1 MRPIVVVGVVF
12 AIGLAIA
19 ALAYQQRQAK
29 FAKERQLCEE
39 QLHLLAKRLETARWH
54 ALPQR
59 YVTCLAELEQI
70 NGQRVPEYEN
80 YRYRV
85 EGDGQNYEVACK
97 TGHGDF
103 WPVYS
108 NRRGLHQGTP
118 TR

>member
-1 MRPIVVVGVVF
+1 MVVGVVLPSGWPSQPSPISN
-12 AIGLAIA
+12 ARPNSPKNGNSAKSNCTCWPSDLKQPAGTLSP
-19 ALAYQQRQAK
+19 ALRDLPGRTRADQRTESAG
-29 FAKERQLCEE
+29 C
-39 QLHLLAKRLETARWH
+39 
-54 ALPQR
+54 
-59 YVTCLAELEQI
+59 
-70 NGQRVPEYEN
+70 EN